1 MEKVI
6 QIGNKEVKLSNN
18 MAWAMEYKDQFNKD
32 PLETLMPVVTAL
44 IEATTSVVK
53 ESGTE
58 NISLID
64 IANALEGRAFDIT
77 LPLTQLG
84 LVDTVVNITW
94 AMAKAADPNILPP
107 KQWVRQFDEYP
118 LDVIVP
124 TVGELMMKGFSSSK
138 NLERLTS
145 LIKGMT
151 NQP

>member
-1 MEKVI
+1 MEKII
-6 QIGNKEVKLSNN
+6 QIGDKELKLSNN

-32 PLETLMPVVTAL
+32 PLESLMPVVTAL
-44 IEATTSVVK
+44 TEATASVIR

-58 NISLID
+58 KIDLMD
-64 IANALEGRAFDIT
+64 IANALEGRVFDIT

-107 KQWVRQFDEYP
+107 KQWIRQFDEYP

-124 TVGELMMKGFSSSK
+124 TVGELMLKGLSSSK
-138 NLERLTS
+138 NLGRLMS

>member
-58 NISLID
+58 NINLID